1 MTDDP
6 IILLWGLRTDDT
18 LMVVHDALIRRR
30 ANVLLLDQRQIAN
43 THADLT
49 VQPDSNT
56 LTGTLR
62 TADQSCDLRQI
73 RSVYLRPQY
82 QFDLPIVARAGPNS
96 PLWQH
101 AATVQNTLM
110 TWAELTPALVAN
122 RPSAMAP
129 NYVKPWQSAWIAS
142 LGFRIPDTL
151 ITTDPAAALD
161 FWHQHTDVIY
171 KSISGARSIVSRLRP
186 EHHARLENLTSCPTQ
201 FQQYI
206 PGIEHRVH
214 VVGDQVFAH
223 RILCDADDY
232 RYADDRI
239 FEICELPPA
248 IADRCRTMA
257 ATMNLVVS
265 GIDLRYTPTGDW
277 YCFEVNPAPG
287 FTLFETEANPRIAE
301 AIASLLATA
310 PNPSTA

>member
-1 MTDDP
+1 M
-6 IILLWGLRTDDT
+6 ILLWGLRTDDT
-18 LMVVHDALIRRR
+18 LMVVHDALLRLGV
-30 ANVLLLDQRQIAN
+30 NVLLLDQRQIAA

-49 VQPDSNT
+49 ISPDPFT

-62 TADQSCDLRQI
+62 TGDHSYDLRHI

-82 QFDLPIVARAGPNS
+82 QFDLPSVVRAGPGS
-96 PLWQH
+96 HLWQH

-122 RPSAMAP
+122 RPSSMAP

-142 LGFRIPDTL
+142 LGFLIPDTL
-151 ITTDPAAALD
+151 ITTDASAALD
-161 FWHQHTDVIY
+161 FWRLHTDVIY

-186 EHHARLENLTSCPTQ
+186 EHEARLENLATCPTQ

-214 VVGDQVFAH
+214 VVRDQVFAH

-232 RYADDRI
+232 RYADDRA

-257 ATMNLVVS
+257 ASMNLLVS
-265 GIDLRYTPTGDW
+265 GIDLRCTPTGDW

-287 FTLFETEANPRIAE
+287 FTLFETSDNPRIAE
-301 AIASLLATA
+301 AIATLLAEA
-310 PNPSTA
+310 AEP